1 MSKAGKRYK
10 SDKEKVDSL
19 KRYSLDEALA
29 TLDSFGKTKFDETV
43 DVVIKLGTDPKQTDQ
58 MVRAAVTLPNGLGK
72 DVRVI
77 VFAKGDKAKEAEE
90 AGADV
95 VGAEDLGEKI
105 QGGWLAFDA
114 AIATPDMMSVVGRL
128 GKVLGPR
135 GLMPNPKLGTVT
147 MDVAKAVGE
156 AKAGKVEF
164 RTEKGA
170 LIHAPV
176 GKRSFGA
183 EKLKQNIEALI
194 DAIVKAKPASA
205 KGTYLNMMSISAT
218 MTPGIKV
225 DVSSYA

>member
-1 MSKAGKRYK
+1 MSKPGKRYK
-10 SDKEKVDSL
+10 SDKEKVDCL
-19 KRYSLDEALA
+19 KRYSLDEALS
-29 TLDSFGKTKFDETV
+29 TLENFAKAKFDETV

-72 DVRVI
+72 KVRVV
-77 VFAKGDKAKEAEE
+77 VFAKGDKVKEAEE

-105 QGGWLAFDA
+105 QGGWLDFDA
-114 AIATPDMMSVVGRL
+114 AIATPDMMAVVGRL

-147 MDVAKAVGE
+147 MDVTKAVTE

-183 EKLKQNIEALI
+183 QKLKQNIEALI
-194 DAIVKAKPASA
+194 EAIVKARPATA
-205 KGTYLNMMSISAT
+205 KGTYLKMMSISAT

>member
-10 SDKEKVDSL
+10 SDKEKIDSL
-19 KRYSLDEALA
+19 KRYSLDEALS
-29 TLDSFGKTKFDETV
+29 TLENFAKAKFDETV

-72 DVRVI
+72 KVRVV

-105 QGGWLAFDA
+105 QGGWLDFDA

-128 GKVLGPR
+128 GKVRGPR

-147 MDVAKAVGE
+147 MDVAKAVTE

-183 EKLKQNIEALI
+183 QKRKQNIEALI
-194 DAIVKAKPASA
+194 DAIVKAKPAGA
-205 KGTYLNMMSISAT
+205 KGAYFKMMSISAT